1 MPKEK
6 EEEGK
11 VGTVVEELSKVEV
24 VVAEVLSSVSVLS
37 TKLAA
42 VVVAIELVFKV
53 DEVEF
58 DVCRTNWSSWFTASI
73 VVFSV

>member
-53 DEVEF
+53 DKVKF
-58 DVCRTNWSSWFTASI
+58 AIFRATSNWFTASI